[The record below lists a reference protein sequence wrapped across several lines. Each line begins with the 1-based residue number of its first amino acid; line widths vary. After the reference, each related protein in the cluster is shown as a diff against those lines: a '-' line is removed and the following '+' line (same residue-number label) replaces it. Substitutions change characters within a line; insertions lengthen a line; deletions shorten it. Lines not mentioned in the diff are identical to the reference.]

1 MTEKQIRAKFLS
13 LLKRNDLTREE
24 IQNATF
30 EILKYKRNNANWR
43 SNLIID

>member
-30 EILKYKRNNANWR
+30 EILKYKRNNTNWR